1 MISLGWPAPAKL
13 NLFLHITGQRQDGYH
28 LLQTVFQFIQL
39 IDVIDFTI
47 LESGLVRRSSTS
59 LKIDERDD
67 LVIKAAQKI
76 KKRSGSKLGVDI
88 SVKKNIP
95 IGGGLGGGSSDAATT
110 LVALNELWQTG
121 LSIDEL
127 SEIGLS
133 LGADI
138 PFFINGNAAWA
149 EGVGDKLTPINL
161 DECFY
166 LVIYPN
172 CGISTKAVF
181 EASDLTRN
189 TPRITIRDFHDG
201 NGKNDCESHVRN
213 HYRDV
218 TEALDWLGEYA
229 SSKLTG
235 TGACLFAQ
243 FSDEN
248 EANEVKYKL
257 PTKWQGYVVKG
268 INKSPLLERLIHEKT
283 RE

>member
-47 LESGLVRRSSTS
+47 LESGLVRRSSIS

-189 TPRITIRDFHDG
+189 TPRITIRDFRDG
-201 NGKNDCESHVRN
+201 NGKNDCELYVRN
-213 HYRDV
+213 HYHDV

-268 INKSPLLERLIHEKT
+268 INKSPLLGRLIHEKT

>member
-59 LKIDERDD
+59 IKIDERDD

-121 LSIDEL
+121 FSIDEL

-149 EGVGDKLTPINL
+149 EGIGDKLTPINL

-201 NGKNDCESHVRN
+201 NRKNDCESYVRN

-218 TEALDWLGEYA
+218 AEALDWLGEYA

-235 TGACLFAQ
+235 TGACLFAK

-268 INKSPLLERLIHEKT
+268 INKSPLLGRLIHEKT

>member
-1 MISLGWPAPAKL
+1 VISLGWPAPAKL

-47 LESGLVRRSSTS
+47 LESGLVRRSSIS

-189 TPRITIRDFHDG
+189 TPRITIRDFRDG
-201 NGKNDCESHVRN
+201 NGKNDCESYVRN
-213 HYRDV
+213 HYHDV

-268 INKSPLLERLIHEKT
+268 INKSPLLRRLIHEKT

>member
-1 MISLGWPAPAKL
+1 VISLGWPAPAKL

-47 LESGLVRRSSTS
+47 LESGLVRRSSIS

-189 TPRITIRDFHDG
+189 TPRITIRDFRDG
-201 NGKNDCESHVRN
+201 NGKNDCESYVRN
-213 HYRDV
+213 HYHDV

-268 INKSPLLERLIHEKT
+268 INKSPLLGRLIHEKT

>member
-166 LVIYPN
+166 LVIYPG
-172 CGISTKAVF
+172 CSISTKSVF

-189 TPRITIRDFHDG
+189 TPRITIRDFYKG
-201 NGKNDCESHVRN
+201 RVKNDCESYIRN
-213 HYRDV
+213 HYSNV
-218 TEALDWLGEYA
+218 AEALDWLEGYA
-229 SSKLTG
+229 PSKLTG

-243 FSDEN
+243 FSDEKK
-248 EANEVKYKL
+248 ANKVKNKL
-257 PTKWQGYVVKG
+257 PEKWQGFVTKG
-268 INKSPLLERLIHEKT
+268 INKSPLLERLEHERKS
-283 RE
+283 

>member
-1 MISLGWPAPAKL
+1 VISLGWPAPAKL

-47 LESGLVRRSSTS
+47 LESGLVRRSSIS
-59 LKIDERDD
+59 LKIDEHDD

-172 CGISTKAVF
+172 CSISTKAVF

-189 TPRITIRDFHDG
+189 TPRITIRDFRDG
-201 NGKNDCESHVRN
+201 NGKNDCESYVRN
-213 HYRDV
+213 HYHDV

-268 INKSPLLERLIHEKT
+268 INKSPLLGRLIHEKT

>member
-218 TEALDWLGEYA
+218 TEALDWLGGYA

>member
-149 EGVGDKLTPINL
+149 EGVGDKLTPIDL

-172 CGISTKAVF
+172 CSISTKAVF
-181 EASDLTRN
+181 EASDLTQN

-201 NGKNDCESHVRN
+201 NGKNDCESYVRN

-243 FSDEN
+243 FLDEN

-268 INKSPLLERLIHEKT
+268 INKSPLLGRLIHEKT
-283 RE
+283 RQ

>member
-28 LLQTVFQFIQL
+28 LLQTAFQFIEL

-76 KKRSGSKLGVDI
+76 KNRSGSKLGVDI

-95 IGGGLGGGSSDAATT
+95 MGGGLGGGSSDAATT

-149 EGVGDKLTPINL
+149 EGVGDKLTPIVL

-189 TPRITIRDFHDG
+189 TPRITIRDFYDG
-201 NGKNDCESHVRN
+201 NGKNDCESYVRN
-213 HYRDV
+213 HYHDV
-218 TEALDWLGEYA
+218 AEALDWLGEYA
-229 SSKLTG
+229 SSRLTG

-248 EANEVKYKL
+248 EASEVKYKL
-257 PTKWQGYVVKG
+257 PTKWRGYVVKG

-283 RE
+283 RQ

>member
-189 TPRITIRDFHDG
+189 TPRITIRDFYKG
-201 NGKNDCESHVRN
+201 RVKNDCESYIRN
-213 HYRDV
+213 HYSNV
-218 TEALDWLGEYA
+218 AEALDWLEGYA
-229 SSKLTG
+229 PSKLTG

-243 FSDEN
+243 FSDEKK
-248 EANEVKYKL
+248 ANKVKNKL
-257 PTKWQGYVVKG
+257 PEKWQGFVTKG
-268 INKSPLLERLIHEKT
+268 INKSPLLERLEHERKS
-283 RE
+283 

>member
-67 LVIKAAQKI
+67 LVIKAAKKI
-76 KKRSGSKLGVDI
+76 KKRSGSKLGIDI

-201 NGKNDCESHVRN
+201 KGKNDCELYVRN

-257 PTKWQGYVVKG
+257 PTKWQGYVVRG
-268 INKSPLLERLIHEKT
+268 INKSPLLGRLIHEKT
-283 RE
+283 RQ

>member
-47 LESGLVRRSSTS
+47 LESGLVRRSSIS
-59 LKIDERDD
+59 LKIDEHDD

-189 TPRITIRDFHDG
+189 TPRITIRDFRDG
-201 NGKNDCESHVRN
+201 NGKNDCESYVRN
-213 HYRDV
+213 HYHDV

-268 INKSPLLERLIHEKT
+268 INKSPLLRRLIHEKT

>member
-47 LESGLVRRSSTS
+47 LESGLVRRSSIS

-189 TPRITIRDFHDG
+189 TPRITIRDFRDG
-201 NGKNDCESHVRN
+201 NGKNDCESYVRN
-213 HYRDV
+213 HYHDV

-268 INKSPLLERLIHEKT
+268 INKSPLLGRLIHEKT

>member
-1 MISLGWPAPAKL
+1 M
-13 NLFLHITGQRQDGYH
+13 
-28 LLQTVFQFIQL
+28 
-39 IDVIDFTI
+39 
-47 LESGLVRRSSTS
+47 RRSSIS

-189 TPRITIRDFHDG
+189 TPRITIRDFRDG
-201 NGKNDCESHVRN
+201 NGKNDCESYVRN
-213 HYRDV
+213 HYHDV

-268 INKSPLLERLIHEKT
+268 INKSPLLRRLIHEKT

>member
-218 TEALDWLGEYA
+218 TEALDWLGGYA

-268 INKSPLLERLIHEKT
+268 INKSPLLGRLIHEKT
-283 RE
+283 RQ

>member
-1 MISLGWPAPAKL
+1 VISLGWPAPAKL

-59 LKIDERDD
+59 LKIDECDD

-138 PFFINGNAAWA
+138 PFFINGN
-149 EGVGDKLTPINL
+149 GLCK
-161 DECFY
+161 
-166 LVIYPN
+166 
-172 CGISTKAVF
+172 
-181 EASDLTRN
+181 
-189 TPRITIRDFHDG
+189 
-201 NGKNDCESHVRN
+201 
-213 HYRDV
+213 
-218 TEALDWLGEYA
+218 
-229 SSKLTG
+229 
-235 TGACLFAQ
+235 Q
-243 FSDEN
+243 
-248 EANEVKYKL
+248 
-257 PTKWQGYVVKG
+257 
-268 INKSPLLERLIHEKT
+268 
-283 RE
+283 

>member
-47 LESGLVRRSSTS
+47 LESGLVRRSSIS

-172 CGISTKAVF
+172 CSISTKAVF

-189 TPRITIRDFHDG
+189 TPRITIRDFRDG
-201 NGKNDCESHVRN
+201 NGKNDCESYVRN
-213 HYRDV
+213 HYHDV

-268 INKSPLLERLIHEKT
+268 INKSPLLGRLIHEKT

>member
-76 KKRSGSKLGVDI
+76 KKRSGSKLGIDI

-95 IGGGLGGGSSDAATT
+95 TGGGLGGGSSDAATT

-201 NGKNDCESHVRN
+201 NGKNDCESYVRS
-213 HYRDV
+213 HYHDV

-268 INKSPLLERLIHEKT
+268 INKSPLLGRLIHEKT

>member
-1 MISLGWPAPAKL
+1 M
-13 NLFLHITGQRQDGYH
+13 
-28 LLQTVFQFIQL
+28 
-39 IDVIDFTI
+39 
-47 LESGLVRRSSTS
+47 RRSSTS
-59 LKIDERDD
+59 LKIDECDD

-76 KKRSGSKLGVDI
+76 KKRSGSKLGVNI

-121 LSIDEL
+121 LSVDEL

-201 NGKNDCESHVRN
+201 KGKNDCELYVRN

-257 PTKWQGYVVKG
+257 PAKWQGYVVKG
-268 INKSPLLERLIHEKT
+268 INKSPLLGRLIHEKT

>member
-1 MISLGWPAPAKL
+1 VISLGWPAPAKL

-28 LLQTVFQFIQL
+28 LLQTAFQFIEL

-76 KKRSGSKLGVDI
+76 KNRSGSKLGVDI

-95 IGGGLGGGSSDAATT
+95 MGGGLGGGSSDAATT

-149 EGVGDKLTPINL
+149 EGVGDKLTPIVL

-189 TPRITIRDFHDG
+189 TPRITIRDFYDG
-201 NGKNDCESHVRN
+201 NGKNDCESYVRN
-213 HYRDV
+213 HYHDV
-218 TEALDWLGEYA
+218 AEALDWLGEYA
-229 SSKLTG
+229 SSRLTG

-248 EANEVKYKL
+248 EASEVKYKL
-257 PTKWQGYVVKG
+257 PTKWRGYVVKG

-283 RE
+283 RQ

>member
-1 MISLGWPAPAKL
+1 VISLGWPAPAKL

-47 LESGLVRRSSTS
+47 LESGLVRRSSIS

-172 CGISTKAVF
+172 CSISTKAVF

-189 TPRITIRDFHDG
+189 TPRITIRDFRDG
-201 NGKNDCESHVRN
+201 NGKNDCELYVRN
-213 HYRDV
+213 HYHDV

-268 INKSPLLERLIHEKT
+268 INKSPLLGRLIHEKT

>member
-59 LKIDERDD
+59 LKIDECDD

-149 EGVGDKLTPINL
+149 EGVGDKLTPIDL

-172 CGISTKAVF
+172 CGISTEAVF

-189 TPRITIRDFHDG
+189 TPRITIRDFHEG
-201 NGKNDCESHVRN
+201 NVKNDCESHVRN
-213 HYRDV
+213 HYSNV
-218 TEALDWLGEYA
+218 AEALDWLDGYA
-229 SSKLTG
+229 PSKLTG
-235 TGACLFAQ
+235 TGACLFAR
-243 FSDEN
+243 FSDEKK
-248 EANEVKYKL
+248 ANEVKSKL
-257 PTKWQGYVVKG
+257 PKKWQGFVVKG
-268 INKSPLLERLIHEKT
+268 INKYPLLEKLANEEKS
-283 RE
+283 